1 MELFQF
7 KSDCSRARIQIQTH
21 ENYPSWIFIMED
33 HEIMVIRY
41 DLEKQE
47 KETIYQNTFEGDPWQ
62 RLKYFIF
69 LNDSFSYIFEDSF
82 RKATFYEQSFDLSL
96 KTTEYDF
103 KTQNY
108 HIANKERT
116 LLFGF
121 KDNLINAY
129 DLVNKCYIESL
140 SFVMPKNE
148 RAAYLTLIDSK
159 NQLVIKLQGEMQKAY
174 ILTIAKRNNDFLKDG
189 LYQQNLPIQR
199 LEVDYY
205 NQKYFI
211 FCDIDQN
218 LISSVQQQ
226 FTTDDLKDLINL
238 RTLDDL
244 QIIDCLKRQ
253 EDISKFLMHYPQIGN
268 LISLVAF
275 KPRVLQYLIKRF
287 ELSNQKSLPMLM
299 FYAQGQSPLD
309 RVTHSNQI
317 KSTICLVEMLV
328 KFQNHYSFNHFV
340 DKVLISLIEKNINLN
355 EYFESNLPLIKIN
368 HKNYPDLHVDDSE
381 LLLGL
386 SEVNIPYDIIDRYDE
401 IFSEHLDQSDIKQQQ
416 QPIEYYLVNLPQTL
430 TQEPRRLMEVLA
442 ETEQMELFETLSIQ
456 SIINFNLL
464 IGLEEYYPYEDF
476 IIIIKLAIVFLTFLK
491 INFFLRI
498 YDGFSFLVSMMAAVF
513 VDLKYFIGFFLIF
526 IIEFGLIFAILFDA
540 ISIDEYS
547 GIGIFAYLMM
557 AFRTSSG
564 DFNVDSYKDQSSALV
579 IISWGVWIIAVML
592 LNVMFMNF
600 IIAVISESYEKVMQK
615 LVAEGYKV
623 KVQMIVERE
632 LHFSKEELTS
642 EKYFPRYLLLRRP
655 VSSSDS
661 ESGEWQGF
669 VKDIKNTIKT
679 TTTKQKQDF
688 QQEISSQCQKLQ
700 DVVNTNIQEVNQQ
713 LQNQDSKMEQINKQ
727 QTDKI
732 EQLNKQ
738 LTNFINDQ
746 QQQNAAILQLLQNIK
761 PQEIK
766 QD

>member
-1 MELFQF
+1 MIVKLN
-7 KSDCSRARIQIQTH
+7 SI
-21 ENYPSWIFIMED
+21 YG
-33 HEIMVIRY
+33 
-41 DLEKQE
+41 
-47 KETIYQNTFEGDPWQ
+47 ETY
-62 RLKYFIF
+62 
-69 LNDSFSYIFEDSF
+69 NDTY
-82 RKATFYEQSFDLSL
+82 Y
-96 KTTEYDF
+96 
-103 KTQNY
+103 
-108 HIANKERT
+108 
-116 LLFGF
+116 
-121 KDNLINAY
+121 
-129 DLVNKCYIESL
+129 
-140 SFVMPKNE
+140 
-148 RAAYLTLIDSK
+148 
-159 NQLVIKLQGEMQKAY
+159 KL
-174 ILTIAKRNNDFLKDG
+174 NDFLKDG
-189 LYQQNLPIQR
+189 IFKQKLPIQR
-199 LEVDYY
+199 LDVDFQ
-205 NQKYFI
+205 NQKYQI

-218 LISSVQQQ
+218 HVSYVEQK
-226 FTTDDLKDLINL
+226 FTTDDIQDLISL
-238 RTLDDL
+238 RFLDDI
-244 QIIDCLKRQ
+244 QIIDYLKNK
-253 EDISKFLMHYPQIGN
+253 EDISKLLMHYPQIGN

-287 ELSNQKSLPMLM
+287 ELLNQKTLPMLI
-299 FYAQGQSPLD
+299 FYVQELSPLD
-309 RVTHSNQI
+309 RVTQSNQV

-401 IFSEHLDQSDIKQQQ
+401 IFSEHLDYSDIKQQQ
-416 QPIEYYLVNLPQTL
+416 QPIEYYLVNLPDTL

-442 ETEQMELFETLSIQ
+442 ETDKMELFETLSIQ
-456 SIINFNLL
+456 SIINFKWNNYTKTFFQTQFNIFLIFCFSFLIEVLYTLTQIDRRSDPIVDERDMTVLYPLKGVSLIVLIYFFVYEIKQAIKQENYLYEIWNIFDISLILSYCLL
-464 IGLEEYYPYEDF
+464 IGLEEFYPYEDF
-476 IIIIKLAIVFLTFLK
+476 IIIIKLGIVFLTFLK

-579 IISWGVWIIAVML
+579 IISWAVWIIAVML

-615 LVAEGYKV
+615 LVAEGFKV

-632 LHFSKEELTS
+632 LHFSKEELIS
-642 EKYFPRYLLLRRP
+642 EKYFPKYLLLRRP
-655 VSSSDS
+655 VSSSDN

-679 TTTKQKQDF
+679 TTTKQKTTF
-688 QQEISSQCQKLQ
+688 QQEISSQCLKLQ
-700 DVVNTNIQEVNQQ
+700 DILNTNIKETNQQ
-713 LQNQDSKMEQINKQ
+713 LQSQDLQVK
-727 QTDKI
+727 
-732 EQLNKQ
+732 QLNKQ
-738 LTNFINDQ
+738 FTEFISEQ
-746 QQQNAAILQLLQNIK
+746 QQQNSAIMELLKNMK

-766 QD
+766 QDQ